1 MREFF
6 VASTALGMEGSDMRG
21 RLKFG
26 ILDRYIGGQILFASV
41 FGVVVLC
48 FVLVLG
54 NIFKEMLPRLVE
66 NQVSAAY
73 FLKFIL
79 YVMPFSLVFTIP
91 WGFLTAVLLVFG
103 RISADN
109 ELVSMRMA
117 GISTTRLCFPV
128 LVIGAVFSGLCL
140 WINVSIAPKTKNEI
154 EQMFVDMATRNAKAI
169 FVPDQMITA
178 FPGNIIYFQEGD
190 DSKMSQLSLYQLNGS
205 REVTRFVHAK
215 NGAFTMDEIVV
226 EGQERGEFKSFLH
239 MENSYMASREDNTDE
254 FGIDT
259 WGLTWIRDTTLPAV
273 DLSALDNRRLK
284 SGMLTN
290 MQLHDYLDGDLKPED
305 EDGNPRELSRNER
318 NKFRAEISKR
328 WSFSLAC
335 VTFGLIGIPLGITA
349 QRRETSIGFVLSLGV
364 ACAYFF
370 FIIIGDTFASK
381 GSVLPHVLM
390 WLPNVLFLGIG
401 IHLFRRL
408 SKR

>member
-1 MREFF
+1 M
-6 VASTALGMEGSDMRG
+6 GGK
-21 RLKFG
+21 LKFG

-66 NQVSAAY
+66 SQVSIGY
-73 FLKFIL
+73 FFMFIL

-117 GISTTRLCFPV
+117 GISTPRLCFPV

-140 WINVSIAPKTKNEI
+140 WINLSIAPKAKNKI
-154 EQMFVDMATRNAKAI
+154 EQMFVDMATRNAKTI
-169 FVPDQMITA
+169 LVPGQMITA
-178 FPGNIIYFQEGD
+178 FPGNIIYFEEGD
-190 DSKMSQLSLYQLNGS
+190 ASKMSQLSLYKINGN
-205 REVTRFVHAK
+205 REVDLFVHAK
-215 NGAFTMDEIVV
+215 EGAFEMEEIEV
-226 EGQERGEFKSFLH
+226 EGQELGEFESYLH
-239 MENSYMASREDNTDE
+239 VENSYMASREDAVDE
-254 FGIDT
+254 FGIAT
-259 WGLTWIRDTTLPAV
+259 WGLTMIRDTALPAV
-273 DLSALDNRRLK
+273 DLSQLDNRRLK
-284 SGMLTN
+284 AGMLTN
-290 MQLHDYLDGDLKPED
+290 VELHNYLNGDKIPED
-305 EDGNPRELSRNER
+305 DEGNPRELERHER

-335 VTFGLIGIPLGITA
+335 VTFGLMGIPLGITA

-390 WLPNVLFLGIG
+390 WLPNLLFLGIG

-408 SKR
+408 SNR

>member
-1 MREFF
+1 M
-6 VASTALGMEGSDMRG
+6 GG

-26 ILDRYIGGQILFASV
+26 ILDRYIGGQILFASI

-66 NQVSAAY
+66 SQVSMGY
-73 FLKFIL
+73 FFRFIL

-109 ELVSMRMA
+109 ELISMRMA
-117 GISTTRLCFPV
+117 GISTPRLCFPV
-128 LVIGAVFSGLCL
+128 LLIGAVFSGICL
-140 WINVSIAPKTKNEI
+140 WINISIAPKAKNAI
-154 EQMFVDMATRNAKAI
+154 EQMFVDMATKNAKAI
-169 FVPDQMITA
+169 LVPDQMITA
-178 FPGNIIYFQEGD
+178 FPGNIIYFTENDEG
-190 DSKMSQLSLYQLNGS
+190 KMSDLTLYELNDN
-205 REVTRFVHAK
+205 REVMRFVHSK
-215 NGAFTMDEIVV
+215 QSTFEQDTDSLE
-226 EGQERGEFKSFLH
+226 SFLH
-239 MENSYMASREDNTDE
+239 LEDAYMTSRQKSLDE
-254 FGIDT
+254 FGVSVWDQ
-259 WGLTWIRDTTLPAV
+259 TWIKDSTLPAI
-273 DLSALDNRRLK
+273 DLSVLDKRRLK

-290 MQLHDYLDGDLKPED
+290 AELHDYLDGDLLPKD
-305 EDGNPRELSRNER
+305 EDGNPRELKREER
-318 NKFRAEISKR
+318 NKFQAEISKR

-335 VTFGLIGIPLGITA
+335 ITFGLIGIPLGITA

-370 FIIIGDTFASK
+370 FIIIGDTFSSK
-381 GSVLPHVLM
+381 GNALPHLLM

-401 IHLFRRL
+401 YRLFRNL

>member
-6 VASTALGMEGSDMRG
+6 VAEMAWQMEGSVMSG
-21 RLKFG
+21 KLKFG
-26 ILDRYIGGQILFASV
+26 ILDRYIGGQILFASL

-54 NIFKEMLPRLVE
+54 NIFKEMLPRLVDS
-66 NQVSAAY
+66 QVSIGY
-73 FLKFIL
+73 FLMFIL

-117 GISTTRLCFPV
+117 GISTPRLCFPV
-128 LVIGAVFSGLCL
+128 LVIGAVFSALCL
-140 WINVSIAPKTKNEI
+140 WINVSIAPVAKNKI
-154 EQMFVDMATRNAKAI
+154 EQMFVDMATRNAKTI
-169 FVPDQMITA
+169 LVPDQMISA
-178 FPGNIIYFQEGD
+178 FPGNIIYFKEGD
-190 DSKMSQLSLYQLNGS
+190 DSNMSQLSLYQLNDN
-205 REVTRFVHAK
+205 REVARFVHAK
-215 NGAFTMDEIVV
+215 EGAFEMEEVEV
-226 EGQERGEFKSFLH
+226 EGQELGEFESFLH
-239 MENSYMASREDNTDE
+239 IEDSYMASREKNVDE
-254 FGIDT
+254 FGIAT

-273 DLSALDNRRLK
+273 DLSDLTDRRLK
-284 SGMLTN
+284 AGMLTN
-290 MQLHDYLDGDLKPED
+290 MELRGYLAGDLKTED
-305 EDGNPRELSRNER
+305 QDGNPRELDHHER

-335 VTFGLIGIPLGITA
+335 VTFGLMGIPLGITA

-401 IHLFRRL
+401 VQLFRRL
-408 SKR
+408 SNR